1 MATTNLDTWLALV
14 TEDAL
19 DPQLPIIDP
28 HHHLWDR
35 PDNRYVAEDFLAD
48 TASGHNI
55 VQSVFVECTSMYLK
69 TGPDEL
75 KPVGETE
82 YVRELAEK
90 SDAIAP
96 SRTKVATGIVGFA
109 DLTLAGGVAP
119 VLAAHIEAGGGRF
132 RGIRHASGWDASGDV
147 RNSHTHP
154 PSGLLSENRFRE
166 GFARLSE
173 HGLSFDAW
181 HYHPQI
187 PELIS
192 LARAFPDTSIILD
205 HCGGPLGIG
214 PYAGKRDQIFRQWEH
229 DIAELA
235 ACENVH
241 VKLGGLAMKICGFGW
256 HTKEKPPTSQ
266 QLADAAAP
274 YYLHCIEQFGVT
286 RCMFESNFPVDKL
299 SCAYGV
305 LWNSFKRIAGGFSD
319 AERRNLFH
327 DTAARVYR
335 LPAVRTQ

>member
-1 MATTNLDTWLALV
+1 
-14 TEDAL
+14 
-19 DPQLPIIDP
+19 
-28 HHHLWDR
+28 
-35 PDNRYVAEDFLAD
+35 
-48 TASGHNI
+48 
-55 VQSVFVECTSMYLK
+55 MYRK

-75 KPVGETE
+75 KPVGETD

-90 SDAIAP
+90 SDAISP

-109 DLTLAGGVAP
+109 DLTLGGAVAP
-119 VLAAHIEAGGGRF
+119 VLAAHVEAGGGRF

-147 RNSHTHP
+147 RNSHTQP

-166 GFARLSE
+166 GFACLDQ

-187 PELIS
+187 PELTS

-205 HCGGPLGIG
+205 HIGGPLGIG
-214 PYAGKRDQIFRQWEH
+214 PYAGKRDQIFGQWKH
-229 DIAELA
+229 DIAELSG
-235 ACENVH
+235 CENVC

-256 HTKEKPPTSQ
+256 HTQDKPPTSH
-266 QLADAAAP
+266 QLAAASAP
-274 YYLHCIEQFGVT
+274 YYHYCIEQFGVA

-299 SCAYGV
+299 SCSYGV
-305 LWNSFKRIAGGFSD
+305 LWNSFKRL
-319 AERRNLFH
+319 AEGCSADERAALFH

-335 LPAVRTQ
+335 LSIDQ